1 MIIKV
6 NVNGMGKVLDLSPVK
21 HMSDLK
27 AGDEVIC
34 RHPDTG
40 RLCRARVESKGI
52 DYLTLRDT
60 AREPAPYRWS
70 IRKLKLRETVYKI
83 NK

>member
-6 NVNGMGKVLDLSPVK
+6 NVNGSDQVLDLSPVK
-21 HMSDLK
+21 HLTDLK

-34 RHPDTG
+34 SHPATG
-40 RLCRARVESKGI
+40 RLCRARVESMDI
-52 DYLTLRDT
+52 EYVTLRDT

-70 IRKLKLRETVYKI
+70 IGRLKLRETVYKI

>member
-6 NVNGMGKVLDLSPVK
+6 NVNGRDQLLDLSPVK

-27 AGDEVIC
+27 VGDEVIC
-34 RHPDTG
+34 RHPATG
-40 RLCRARVESKGI
+40 RLCRARVESGRAN
-52 DYLTLRDT
+52 LVTLRDT

-70 IRKLKLRETVYKI
+70 IGKLKLRETVYKI

>member
-6 NVNGMGKVLDLSPVK
+6 NVNGRDLLLDLSPVR

-27 AGDEVIC
+27 VGDEVIC

-40 RLCRARVESKGI
+40 GLCRARVESKGI
-52 DYLTLRDT
+52 NYLTLRDT

-70 IRKLKLRETVYKI
+70 IRKLKLREMVYKI